1 MADTVNAP
9 SGRGH
14 NRLAALAAEVR
25 ALQAGIRRQSEQVAR
40 DVIEAGRQL
49 MEAKELL
56 AHGEWLPWL
65 REHAGISPRTASRYM
80 QVARSQLDIGQL
92 ADLALGVSEQSTARA
107 EAIRGHVADA
117 REYLVELGRELTEIR
132 DEIGDSERF
141 AHFVADEFGWHGPEA
156 DQFMALAG
164 AADAGTPPPAGE
176 ITLYAL
182 RAAAAAVE
190 KVE

>member
-1 MADTVNAP
+1 MLGSVRAPPADTCRSP
-9 SGRGH
+9 GH
-14 NRLAALAAEVR
+14 
-25 ALQAGIRRQSEQVAR
+25 SS
-40 DVIEAGRQL
+40 
-49 MEAKELL
+49 
-56 AHGEWLPWL
+56 
-65 REHAGISPRTASRYM
+65 ISANWP
-80 QVARSQLDIGQL
+80 I
-92 ADLALGVSEQSTARA
+92 LALGVSEQSTARA